1 MTTTELIYNGAR
13 FFPMEEALMRFRLFR
28 ASALVIVLAAAATAS
43 AQFGHPLK
51 GTWTGDW
58 GPNKEHI
65 VLHLDWDG
73 KQITGAIN
81 PGPNGVPLKTATL
94 DAATWAV
101 HLEGEG
107 KDKGGAA
114 VRYVIDGKVD
124 NIGAYQRVI
133 VGTMTQ
139 GAQKGDFKVVRN

>member
-1 MTTTELIYNGAR
+1 MTPVFSAAVHAASRGS
-13 FFPMEEALMRFRLFR
+13 LMRLSLVR
-28 ASALVIVLAAAATAS
+28 ASVFVIILATAATAS

-51 GTWTGDW
+51 GTWSGDW

-65 VLHLDWDG
+65 VLHLNWDG

-81 PGPNGVPLKTATL
+81 PGPNGVPLKTAML
-94 DAATWAV
+94 DAATWNV
-101 HLEGEG
+101 HMEGEG
-107 KDKGGAA
+107 KDKAGAA

-133 VGTMTQ
+133 VGTMTR
-139 GAQKGDFKVVRN
+139 GAQKG

>member
-1 MTTTELIYNGAR
+1 
-13 FFPMEEALMRFRLFR
+13 MRLLVR
-28 ASALVIVLAAAATAS
+28 ASALLFVLAAAATAS

-51 GTWTGDW
+51 GTWSGEW

-65 VLHLDWDG
+65 VLHLDWNG

-81 PGPNGVPLKTATL
+81 PGPSGVPLKTATL

-107 KDKGGAA
+107 KNTAGAA
-114 VRYVIDGKVD
+114 VRYVMDGKVE

-133 VGTMTQ
+133 VGTMSE
-139 GAQKGDFKVVRN
+139 GNQKGDFKVVRN